1 MKTLYEKRGR
11 RYVAVAEYGPE
22 MTDMLP
28 EGAHLIIVQPGS
40 KTTLYKVE
48 PDRTALIAA
57 AQRPLDEV
65 CRLLL
70 DAQASRP
77 SRLPITPEQKAAW
90 DNLQQAFGGGPYYLD
105 YDSVRE
111 IARKFLAA
119 LTGEEVR

>member
-11 RYVAVAEYGPE
+11 RYIPVAEYGPE

-48 PDRTALIAA
+48 PDRAPLIAA
-57 AQRPLDEV
+57 AQQPLDLV
-65 CRLLL
+65 CKLFME
-70 DAQASRP
+70 AQAARP
-77 SRLPITPEQKAAW
+77 SRLLITPEQQAAW
-90 DNLQQAFGGGPYYLD
+90 DNLRQAFEGGPYCLN
-105 YDSVRE
+105 YDSARE
-111 IARKFLAA
+111 IARKFLVA

>member
-28 EGAHLIIVQPGS
+28 EGAHLIVVQPGS
-40 KTTLYKVE
+40 KTTLYNVE

-57 AQRPLDEV
+57 AQKPLEEV

-70 DAQASRP
+70 EAQAAKP
-77 SRLPITPEQKAAW
+77 SRMPITPEQKEAW
-90 DNLQQAFGGGPYYLD
+90 DNLQRAFGGGPYYLD

-111 IARKFLAA
+111 IARKFLGT
-119 LTGEEVR
+119 LTGEEIR

>member
-11 RYVAVAEYGPE
+11 RYVPVAEYGPE

-28 EGAHLIIVQPGS
+28 EGSHLIIVQPGS
-40 KTTLYKVE
+40 KTTLYNVK
-48 PDRTALIAA
+48 PDRSAFIAA

-70 DAQASRP
+70 DAQAARP
-77 SRLPITPEQKAAW
+77 SSLPITPEQRAAW
-90 DNLQQAFGGGPYYLD
+90 DNLQRAFGGGPYYLD

-111 IARKFLAA
+111 VARKFLVA